1 MKKRDF
7 SELNEQETLALAI
20 TLEEE
25 DSRTYSDFAE
35 VLQQNFPDSAKI
47 FAEMAVQEND
57 HRRRLLELYRSKF
70 GDHIPY
76 IRRSDVKGFVE
87 RESVWMM
94 PVMNVEKFR
103 ERGAMMEIET
113 QRFYRAAAATTTDV
127 SIRKL
132 LGDLAAE
139 EELHEKTANRLESD
153 HIPEAVAHKEK
164 LMAKKLFLLQIVQP
178 GLAGLMDGS
187 VSTLAPIFAAAFST
201 HDSWNTFLVGLAASL
216 GAGISMGITEAAS
229 DDGSLTGRGSPWLR
243 GIICGLMT
251 TAGGLGHTLPYLIP
265 NFKIA
270 TGVAIAF
277 VLVELLIIAWV
288 RKRYMDTPFLSA
300 MFQVVVGGIIVLVV
314 GIVIGS
320 S

>member
-1 MKKRDF
+1 MKKREF
-7 SELNEQETLALAI
+7 SELSEQETLDLAI

-25 DSRTYSDFAE
+25 DSRTYSDFAA
-35 VLQQNFPDSAKI
+35 VLHENFPDSAQI
-47 FAEMAVQEND
+47 FTRMAVEENE
-57 HRRRLLELYRSKF
+57 HRQRLLTLYQSKF

-76 IRRSDVKGFVE
+76 IRRTDVKGFVE
-87 RESVWMM
+87 RESVWLM

-103 ERGAMMEIET
+103 ERGAMMEVET
-113 QRFYRAAAATTTDV
+113 QRFYRAAAASTTDV

-139 EELHEKTANRLESD
+139 EERHEQAATRLENSLVTD
-153 HIPEAVAHKEK
+153 SVAHKESQI
-164 LMAKKLFLLQIVQP
+164 AKKLFVLQVVQP

-201 HDSWNTFLVGLAASL
+201 HDSWNTFLVGAAASV

-229 DDGSLTGRGSPWLR
+229 DNGSLTGRGSPWLR
-243 GIICGLMT
+243 GFVCGLMT

-270 TGVAIAF
+270 TAVAFVFVAIE
-277 VLVELLIIAWV
+277 LVIIAWI
-288 RKRYMDTPFLSA
+288 RKKYMDTPFLSA
-300 MFQVVVGGIIVLVV
+300 MFQVILGGIAVLAV
-314 GIVIGS
+314 GILIGS